1 MAEQFQFREVFNSE
15 RVTKLADNITF
26 DLYDLY
32 AREIKKTL
40 PDDNGWG
47 WFLKLVGLELNY
59 LMKKFWTVSEKGID
73 NYMSSLMQPFMQS
86 AKAHF
91 DPDKKTW
98 IESRFSSLSKDEYEE
113 L

>member
-47 WFLKLVGLELNY
+47 
-59 LMKKFWTVSEKGID
+59 
-73 NYMSSLMQPFMQS
+73 
-86 AKAHF
+86 
-91 DPDKKTW
+91 
-98 IESRFSSLSKDEYEE
+98 R
-113 L
+113 